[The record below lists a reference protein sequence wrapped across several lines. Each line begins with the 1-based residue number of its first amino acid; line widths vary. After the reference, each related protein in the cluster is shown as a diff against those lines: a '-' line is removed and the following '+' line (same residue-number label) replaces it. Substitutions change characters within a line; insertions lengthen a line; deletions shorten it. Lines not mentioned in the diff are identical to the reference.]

1 MSFPITMTKRV
12 SSSSKDEDLHRGA
25 WTAME
30 DQLLSEY
37 VKINGETGWNSI
49 PRKIGLKRCGKSCR
63 LRWLNYLRPG
73 IKRGNISSEEE
84 ELIIRLHGLLGNRW
98 ALIAGRL
105 PGRTDNEIK
114 NYWNTHLCK
123 KRPSSERS
131 LEESNKRRKSCPPAT
146 DGLLKVTPVKATAV
160 RIRKGCNK
168 SVHSDSGDS
177 NHASTDRPQTVKAS
191 MSYSGL
197 LVQESITNRDSSY
210 SDIIDITVAAELES
224 PSVEMNGQYSPED
237 FRIEEL
243 EESPCVSFE
252 ISFLSRYIEQ
262 IENCTDGG
270 YNGMEGQYSGTHY
283 GDWMDQL
290 PYFHTSSLMPSEFQ
304 EEDFT
309 QFS

>member
-37 VKINGETGWNSI
+37 VKINGETGWNSM

-98 ALIAGRL
+98 SLIAGRL

-114 NYWNTHLCK
+114 NYWNTQLSK
-123 KRPSSERS
+123 KRPSSQNS
-131 LEESNKRRKSCPPAT
+131 LEESNKRRKSSPPAT
-146 DGLLKVTPVKATAV
+146 DPLLKVTPVKVTAV

-168 SVHSDSGDS
+168 SVHSIDS
-177 NHASTDRPQTVKAS
+177 NHQSSDICAQTVKAS
-191 MSYSGL
+191 RSCSGL
-197 LVQESITNRDSSY
+197 LVQQWITDRDSD
-210 SDIIDITVAAELES
+210 SDVIDFTMAGELES
-224 PSVEMNGQYSPED
+224 PSVEVSGQYSPED
-237 FRIEEL
+237 FGIEEL
-243 EESPCVSFE
+243 QESPCDSFE
-252 ISFLSRYIEQ
+252 ISFLSSYIQQ
-262 IENCTDGG
+262 IENSTDVG
-270 YNGMEGQYSGTHY
+270 YNGMEGPYTGTQY
-283 GDWMDQL
+283 GDFMDEL
-290 PYFHTSSLMPSEFQ
+290 PYFHMSSLLP
-304 EEDFT
+304 
-309 QFS
+309 